1 MRIALIQQH
10 CDTDRTSN
18 LDRAVAAT
26 EAAADRGAQVIAFA
40 ELAFDRF
47 HPRTPCPAGPPREL
61 AEPITG
67 PTITRLRD
75 LARRRN
81 VVLLPNVYERDGDRT
96 FDTTVTIDAT
106 GEILGLTRML
116 HITRYEGFYETDYYA
131 AGDRGAP
138 VFATAYGR
146 IGVAICYDRHYPEV
160 MRALALRG
168 AELVVVPQA
177 GTLGEWPEG
186 LYEAELRVAAFQ
198 NGYYTALVNRVGDE
212 DGQRFAGESFVCD
225 PEGRVIARAEAGTD
239 ETLACDLDLVAVE
252 RSTARRLFL
261 RDRRPELVAALLG
274 EPT

>member
-10 CDTDRTSN
+10 CD
-18 LDRAVAAT
+18 LDRAANLARGIAAA

-47 HPRTPCPAGPPREL
+47 HPRHACPSGPPRDL
-61 AEPITG
+61 AEPISG
-67 PTITRLRD
+67 PTITRLQD
-75 LARRRN
+75 LARRRGI
-81 VVLLPNVYERDGDRT
+81 VVLPNLYELDGERT
-96 FDTTVTIDAT
+96 FDTTVAIDAG

-116 HITRYEGFYETDYYA
+116 HITSYEGFYETDYYT

-138 VFATAYGR
+138 VFATAFGK

-177 GTLGEWPEG
+177 GTLGEWPDG
-186 LYEAELRVAAFQ
+186 LYEAEMRVAAFH

-212 DGQRFAGESFVCD
+212 QGQRFAGESFVCD
-225 PEGRVIARAEAGTD
+225 PEGRVIARAAAGTD
-239 ETLACDLDLVAVE
+239 ETLACELDLGAVE

-261 RDRRPELVAALLG
+261 RDRRPELIETLLSTA
-274 EPT
+274 P